1 MDTKICVE
9 CGTSFDPRRATQRY
23 CSPTCSRRRRDR
35 EWQKRNR
42 AKSRR
47 MLQSQLSDS
56 AAASRKRFEN
66 AQKKCRRQQAAA
78 EAKAR
83 QDLETLAAQH
93 ERETEKLRTRLR
105 DLATINVDIA
115 CEIPELKA
123 QVTELQL
130 ENARLLHSQGADIKE
145 LMQIAGRLFE
155 LSARLGLPL
164 DKATREIFARR
175 GWRTNTLVPDQ

>member
-1 MDTKICVE
+1 
-9 CGTSFDPRRATQRY
+9 
-23 CSPTCSRRRRDR
+23 
-35 EWQKRNR
+35 
-42 AKSRR
+42 
-47 MLQSQLSDS
+47 MLRSQLADT
-56 AAASRKRFEN
+56 AAEGRARLEAAKE
-66 AQKKCRRQQAAA
+66 KCRRQLSAA

-83 QDLETLAAQH
+83 REIEIQAARH
-93 ERETEKLRTRLR
+93 ERETEDLRTRLR

-130 ENARLLHSQGADIKE
+130 ENARLFHGQSADTRE

-155 LSARLGLPL
+155 LSTRLGLPL
-164 DKATREIFARR
+164 DRATREIFARR